1 MQQFWVVGGQY
12 HDTNFREAVKGHES
26 WYGPFETYEAAR
38 EEWARHAWNTV
49 DDAHMRFRIERMDPE
64 EPPRCTD

>member
-1 MQQFWVVGGQY
+1 
-12 HDTNFREAVKGHES
+12 VKGHES